1 MKDTLYPIFL
11 RALRNGAKSADIAND
26 VTEALNSAIKT
37 INLENANLTRAAGLL
52 NEYLG
57 KDANITLEDLK
68 AFCASRASRTTS
80 PTPDSPKTIASPKS
94 TDDST
99 IWDFVMSL

>member
-68 AFCASRASRTTS
+68 AFCAKRKEAT
-80 PTPDSPKTIASPKS
+80 TPDSPKTIASPKS

>member
-68 AFCASRASRTTS
+68 AFCAERSTS
-80 PTPDSPKTIASPKS
+80 PAPDSSKTIALSKN

>member
-68 AFCASRASRTTS
+68 AFCAERSAAPTTS
-80 PTPDSPKTIASPKS
+80 PKVTTTSPKN